1 MTEERLEAIAKRL
14 GDEAAERI
22 DVEETARAVVSR
34 LRAED
39 RPRVWIPRF
48 LQVAAVA
55 VLAVGVAWAGWVG
68 LFSVR
73 DSAPAEFA
81 LAVPVVLAELNQGE
95 LTEIDDSLDT
105 SGPID
110 ESLEAGL
117 SDLTESELNELLR
130 LMEG

>member
-55 VLAVGVAWAGWVG
+55 VLAVGVGMFSLRGVSNTRWGKNLDAGRVVPKMPLGSATPSPRITTFGSRCIASRIAAAISSLYFIPVG
-68 LFSVR
+68 S
-73 DSAPAEFA
+73 
-81 LAVPVVLAELNQGE
+81 
-95 LTEIDDSLDT
+95 
-105 SGPID
+105 
-110 ESLEAGL
+110 
-117 SDLTESELNELLR
+117 
-130 LMEG
+130 

>member
-55 VLAVGVAWAGWVG
+55 VLVVGVGM
-68 LFSVR
+68 FSLR
-73 DSAPAEFA
+73 GGTSSELA
-81 LAVPVVLAELNQGE
+81 LAVPAALAELNQDE
-95 LTEIDDSLDT
+95 LTEIYDSLDT
-105 SGPID
+105 TRPIG
-110 ESLEAGL
+110 ETLGIGL
-117 SDLTESELNELLR
+117 SDLTESELDDLLQ